1 MEIREIQAIIEAV
14 LFAAGDAVELERLAD
29 ITDVDKRSL
38 REILKKMMNSYSY
51 ERRGIHIIRMED
63 SYQMCTN
70 GAYAEYVGRLAEP
83 PRRQNLSNAALE
95 VLSIVAYKQPVTRST
110 IEHIRGVNCDY
121 IVNRLIERNFI
132 EETGRLDAPGRPIL
146 FGTTQHFLRAFGVSE
161 LDELPE
167 FDSLGQTAEDAE
179 QIEMNEVA
187 DYRQTEMGIQIE
199 ATQSVSYEPT
209 SESEAYKL
217 ESESDAYE
225 STSESEREREAYD
238 TAENDIVEAADA
250 ESESE
255 ENNIAKSDTAENE
268 AKEI

>member
-209 SESEAYKL
+209 SESDAYKL
-217 ESESDAYE
+217 EIKS
-225 STSESEREREAYD
+225 EREAYD

-255 ENNIAKSDTAENE
+255 ENTIAKSDTAENE